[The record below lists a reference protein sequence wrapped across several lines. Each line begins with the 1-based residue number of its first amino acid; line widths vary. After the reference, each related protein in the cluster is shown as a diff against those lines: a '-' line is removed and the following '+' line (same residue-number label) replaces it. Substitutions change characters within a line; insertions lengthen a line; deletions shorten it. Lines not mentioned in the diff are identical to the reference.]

1 MEKINK
7 FERAKIIY
15 SKFFTVILTIVITFN
30 MFYGYFKEVI
40 YIGSFLLIGF
50 MLFMVVNM
58 KVKNKFIKE
67 IIEYFLMLSLVLV
80 IYFLLCDSN
89 LTIVYTYII
98 ALGYL
103 ILQNWKEIFLAE
115 KIVFKVKSG
124 GDGKTEYRVIN
135 YSNIDNLLR
144 IVFYEV
150 AVIYFFKMGFL
161 FGSKIIVYTICY
173 FLLGA
178 FVVKILYKKGEMENI
193 IRKNNLEEKNKLE
206 EEKEI
211 NVIDKTDID
220 IFEELLSKKEVV
232 LYSEKIKEI
241 KVEKDNYLELKKK
254 LLNILEE
261 SEDYISIKS
270 RIDEVILKYYEK
282 IEKEIYDI
290 LYEIKNKKL
299 FSSEIN
305 DKVTNLLLKIKN
317 INEKM
322 EKTIIN
328 IKKIREQSGNC
339 LYEIEIL
346 RNEILYQ
353 LD

>member
-1 MEKINK
+1 M
-7 FERAKIIY
+7 
-15 SKFFTVILTIVITFN
+15 
-30 MFYGYFKEVI
+30 
-40 YIGSFLLIGF
+40 
-50 MLFMVVNM
+50 
-58 KVKNKFIKE
+58 
-67 IIEYFLMLSLVLV
+67 
-80 IYFLLCDSN
+80 
-89 LTIVYTYII
+89 
-98 ALGYL
+98 
-103 ILQNWKEIFLAE
+103 
-115 KIVFKVKSG
+115 
-124 GDGKTEYRVIN
+124 
-135 YSNIDNLLR
+135 
-144 IVFYEV
+144 
-150 AVIYFFKMGFL
+150 
-161 FGSKIIVYTICY
+161 
-173 FLLGA
+173 
-178 FVVKILYKKGEMENI
+178 
-193 IRKNNLEEKNKLE
+193 
-206 EEKEI
+206 
-211 NVIDKTDID
+211 
-220 IFEELLSKKEVV
+220 
-232 LYSEKIKEI
+232 
-241 KVEKDNYLELKKK
+241 ELKKK